1 MSKGFSVRFRKG
13 TETKISGA
21 KITGTV
27 LTTIGLIIRAITV
40 GLGIVPTTTAGP
52 FTLSAVRDIGSEVAE
67 TILGCR
73 FLQCARAL
81 PSLTVSLYF
90 SSSFRSFLFTKELNY
105 AKNETLR

>member
-52 FTLSAVRDIGSEVAE
+52 FTLSAVRDIGSGVSGGRDNFGLQVSAMCEGI
-67 TILGCR
+67 TIADSKSL
-73 FLQCARAL
+73 FFKLLQE
-81 PSLTVSLYF
+81 
-90 SSSFRSFLFTKELNY
+90 LFVYKGT
-105 AKNETLR
+105 